1 MSELTKLWRETGADW
16 DAFVGHPSGATWANY
31 VESKR
36 KQDELEIKLY
46 GHVLT
51 EKEAEGVCL

>member
-1 MSELTKLWRETGADW
+1 MSELSKLWCETDADW
-16 DAFVGHPSGATWANY
+16 DAYVRCPSATTWANY
-31 VESKR
+31 AESKR

-51 EKEAEGVCL
+51 EKEAEKI

>member
-1 MSELTKLWRETGADW
+1 MSELSKLWCETDAYWG
-16 DAFVGHPSGATWANY
+16 AFVNHPSAVTWANY
-31 VESKR
+31 EESKR

-51 EKEAEGVCL
+51 EKEAEKI

>member
-1 MSELTKLWRETGADW
+1 MSELTKLWCETDADW
-16 DAFVGHPSGATWANY
+16 DAFVGHPSDITWANY
-31 VESKR
+31 AESKR

-51 EKEAEGVCL
+51 EKEAEEI